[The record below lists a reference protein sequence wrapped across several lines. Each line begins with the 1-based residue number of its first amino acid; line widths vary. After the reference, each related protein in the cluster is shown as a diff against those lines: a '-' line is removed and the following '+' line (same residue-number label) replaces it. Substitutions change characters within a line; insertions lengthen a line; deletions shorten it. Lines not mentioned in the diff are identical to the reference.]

1 MKTTLV
7 DWKRNRLAWLENE
20 HFVPRLTC
28 WVKLDDG
35 RELVA
40 TYEDGMWVDG
50 RGDCL
55 DNVREWQPHAI
66 ESVHI

>member
-1 MKTTLV
+1 M
-7 DWKRNRLAWLENE
+7 AWLENE